1 MAVIGTCPTC
11 GARAPLDTYLL
22 DAEARRSLATLCER
36 MADYPDVVRRIPG
49 YLSLHSA
56 PGRAASWGKVA
67 RLVAEISDLVMA
79 GHVTRNSVRRQ
90 CPPALWAQAMDEA
103 QDARAAGSLALP
115 LDGHGWLCQ
124 VAWTAA
130 GRAEAQ
136 AEANRQAL
144 ARGETPV
151 GYSPAHAAPP
161 SPSGRGAGG
170 EGESAND
177 LQELISDLRALTR
190 LDRMSPGIHAERI
203 AHIRERLAALGI
215 ADPTT
220 PKPTGA

>member
-1 MAVIGTCPTC
+1 
-11 GARAPLDTYLL
+11 
-22 DAEARRSLATLCER
+22 
-36 MADYPDVVRRIPG
+36 
-49 YLSLHSA
+49 
-56 PGRAASWGKVA
+56 
-67 RLVAEISDLVMA
+67 
-79 GHVTRNSVRRQ
+79 
-90 CPPALWAQAMDEA
+90 MDEA

-151 GYSPAHAAPP
+151 GYSPAHGVALGGSAAPARP
-161 SPSGRGAGG
+161 DEA
-170 EGESAND
+170 
-177 LQELISDLRALTR
+177 QELVSDLRALAR
-190 LDRMSPGIHAERI
+190 LDKMTPGIHAERI